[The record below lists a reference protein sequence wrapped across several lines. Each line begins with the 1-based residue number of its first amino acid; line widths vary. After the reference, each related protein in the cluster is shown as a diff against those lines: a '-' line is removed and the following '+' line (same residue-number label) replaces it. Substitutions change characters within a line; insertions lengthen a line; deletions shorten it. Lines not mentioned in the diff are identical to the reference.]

1 MARMFLI
8 PLILAIGWSLFL
20 MWFRIPFR
28 QGLKGFYWIIGLGSA
43 MAGFFSLMI
52 WLTH

>member
-8 PLILAIGWSLFL
+8 PLLLAIGWTLL
-20 MWFRIPFR
+20 LLWFRIPLR
-28 QGLKGFYWIIGLGSA
+28 QGLKGYYWIIGLGGA
-43 MAGFFSLMI
+43 MATFFSLMI